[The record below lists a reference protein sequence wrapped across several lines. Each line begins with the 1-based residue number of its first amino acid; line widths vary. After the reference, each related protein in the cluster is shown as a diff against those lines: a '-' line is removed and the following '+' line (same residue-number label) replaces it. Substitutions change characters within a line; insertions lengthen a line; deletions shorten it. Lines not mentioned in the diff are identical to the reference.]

1 MTFTDFEFDPR
12 TQEGI
17 DAMGYV
23 HPTPIQQQVIP
34 AVIAGRDVMAT
45 AQTGTGKTAAY
56 LLPVIDGIV
65 KTDDADHHIKAL
77 IIVPTRELALQ
88 IDQQAVG
95 MSFFC
100 GLSSAAIYGGGEG
113 VDWDRQKR
121 AIMQG
126 TDIIVATP
134 GRILSHL
141 RLGYVDFSKLKYFI
155 LDEADRMLDM
165 GFHEDIMDILS
176 YIQGS
181 RQTLMFS
188 ATMPSEIRSLASKLL
203 QNPAE
208 ISIALSKP
216 AEGVLQAAYAIDDAQ
231 KLKLLTH
238 LIQNRDLTSILVFS
252 ATKRAVKEISQLL
265 NKTGMLVRAI
275 HSDLEQRE
283 REDVLLSFRNRQTQV
298 LVATDVLSRGIDI
311 EGIDLV
317 LNYDV
322 PQDAEDYIHRVGRT
336 ARAEA
341 TGLAITFVN
350 PKDSHAFRRIE
361 QLMEQKVRML
371 PLPEGFSPVALP
383 DGSRKRSGGQHSFK
397 RRPASGKN
405 NQGRN
410 RSGRRSTGGNQK
422 NSN

>member
-1 MTFTDFEFDPR
+1 
-12 TQEGI
+12 
-17 DAMGYV
+17 MGYV